1 MTRHPLILAA
11 LAGVLAL
18 AACGGSAGGGTTP
31 SASSRQDKAYEGAL
45 NFAKCMR
52 EHGGDMPDPQRDS
65 DGGIQIT
72 QSRRAGDGMTDAK
85 MQAAQKDCEKHLKA
99 GGGPV
104 RDPAREARM
113 QDALFAYAKCMRSKG
128 VDMPDPQVSGGRVT
142 FKAGGPG
149 KGGPESPAYKAA
161 DEACHHHLAQLEKD
175 APKIGRNR

>member
-11 LAGVLAL
+11 LAAAVTL
-18 AACGGSAGGGTTP
+18 AACGGSDGGSP
-31 SASSRQDKAYEGAL
+31 SSASNKQDKAYEGAL

-52 EHGGDMPDPQRDS
+52 EHGVDMPDPQRDS

-72 QSRRAGDGMTDAK
+72 QSRRAGDGTTDAK
-85 MQAAQKDCEKHLKA
+85 LQAAQKDCEKHLEA

-142 FKAGGPG
+142 FRAGEPG

-175 APKIGRNR
+175 APKARRDR